1 MEAIRQIYECS
12 PALIS
17 VPPALRNRR
26 LEIILLPLDEEP
38 VLPASNGSE
47 VSLPDAEILKFAG
60 SLPDFPE
67 PEPQGEYK
75 IREELE

>member
-26 LEIILLPLDEEP
+26 IEIIIWPLDEEP
-38 VLPASNGSE
+38 THLVSNGDTE
-47 VSLPDAEILKFAG
+47 LIRDAGALEFAG
-60 SLPDFPE
+60 CLPDFPE
-67 PEPQGEYK
+67 REPQGEYEV
-75 IREELE
+75 REELP